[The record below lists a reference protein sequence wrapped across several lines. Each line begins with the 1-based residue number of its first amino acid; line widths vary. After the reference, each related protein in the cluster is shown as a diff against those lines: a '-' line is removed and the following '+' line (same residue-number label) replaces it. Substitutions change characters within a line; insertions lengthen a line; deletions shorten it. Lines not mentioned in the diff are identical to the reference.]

1 MKKFFLR
8 WSAVARVL
16 IAAAAVTNGPVALA
30 QTTQTSLDPAL
41 LYQNCNTDD
50 GLFGLSVGSEAK
62 TKYPIVLVSGLAGA
76 APNFLV
82 PGVKYWYQIPEE
94 LCRKGAT
101 VYVASMPAV
110 NDNYVRGEELV
121 RQVKLLMAT
130 LKVDKVNLIGHSM
143 GGWSVRYAAATFPE
157 GVASV
162 TTIASPHKGSEFGSF
177 FLNNGPVVLLLGTT
191 AFNLVGELDNM
202 ADGTTYPVSANAAI
216 HQISPAGMAAFN
228 SAFPSAGISNASCTG
243 VDEDTGTRGE
253 TDTRTGTHGGHYVQR
268 LYSWTGNAPV
278 PFGSID
284 AASNALMLTTSLMM
298 ANQGAG
304 KNDGLA
310 GVCSSR
316 FGKVIGTYN
325 WNHFNEINQ
334 LFGLVPVFE
343 ANPLTVMVN
352 HANRLKTTG
361 L

>member
-1 MKKFFLR
+1 MKTFFLR
-8 WSAVARVL
+8 WTAFAMIMV
-16 IAAAAVTNGPVALA
+16 AAAVSYSPVALA
-30 QTTQTSLDPAL
+30 QTAPTSLDPAL
-41 LYQNCNTDD
+41 LYQNCNTDG
-50 GLFGLSVGSEAK
+50 GLLGLSGGDEAK

-110 NDNYVRGEELV
+110 NDNYVRGEELL
-121 RQVKLLMAT
+121 RQVKLLLAT

-143 GGWSVRYAAATFPE
+143 GGWSVRYVAATFPE

-162 TTIASPHKGSEFGSF
+162 TTIASPHKGSEFGAF
-177 FLNNGPVVLLLGTT
+177 FLNNGPVVLLLGET
-191 AFNLVGELDNM
+191 AFNLIGELDNM

-228 SAFPSAGISNASCTG
+228 AAFPSAGISTAPCAG

-253 TDTRTGTHGGHYVQR
+253 IDKRTGTDGGHYVQR
-268 LYSWTGNAPV
+268 LYSWTGNAPA

-284 AASNALMLTTSLMM
+284 TASNALMLTTSLMM
-298 ANQGAG
+298 LNQGAG

-316 FGKVIGTYN
+316 FGKVIGTYG

-334 LFGLVPVFE
+334 LFGLVPLFE
-343 ANPLTVMVN
+343 ANPLTVIVN
-352 HANRLKTTG
+352 HANRLKLAG